1 LSPVH
6 SSTSEWLIIRK
17 LQIDRDATTVL
28 EKYKENFDIPSE
40 GPLSPG
46 TFQVIGSIPIE
57 NRSGFYTFV
66 TW

>member
-1 LSPVH
+1 MANNPYQ
-6 SSTSEWLIIRK
+6 SEESFRLIGMQRP
-17 LQIDRDATTVL
+17 

-46 TFQVIGSIPIE
+46 TFQVIGSLPIE